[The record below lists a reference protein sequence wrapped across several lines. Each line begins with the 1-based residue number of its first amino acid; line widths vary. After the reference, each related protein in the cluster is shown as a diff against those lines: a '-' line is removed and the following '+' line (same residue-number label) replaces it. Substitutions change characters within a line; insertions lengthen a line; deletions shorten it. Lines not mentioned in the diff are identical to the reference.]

1 MRSRI
6 VFLYISIRNKTTC
19 CALPG
24 STNHQGQAVQYRI
37 SSSDRWRCGSWQ
49 VYHLLALFQTG
60 LRNMRFLRCLRNI
73 FSNVSLSFSFLFLS
87 GIYIQYTRF
96 LSAKKINTEHF
107 FGLCPDI
114 WLIFDNN
121 GKPSICSHFRLCRKN
136 IFSASF
142 VDFFCNLSI
151 LRKKGV
157 ILMKVKY
164 IFLIMLLLIL
174 AVCLTTCASYNTSDK
189 DWPTYDSMS
198 TAVNISFF

>member
-1 MRSRI
+1 M
-6 VFLYISIRNKTTC
+6 
-19 CALPG
+19 ALR
-24 STNHQGQAVQYRI
+24 Q
-37 SSSDRWRCGSWQ
+37 
-49 VYHLLALFQTG
+49 LTG
-60 LRNMRFLRCLRNI
+60 LSSPRITPNRSPEHAIFAMSSEYFFKCVIIFL
-73 FSNVSLSFSFLFLS
+73 LSFFVWNIYPIYQILVGKKNKYRTLFWAMS
-87 GIYIQYTRF
+87 R
-96 LSAKKINTEHF
+96 HMV
-107 FGLCPDI
+107 D
-114 WLIFDNN
+114 FDNN

>member
-1 MRSRI
+1 MALRQLTGLSSPRITPNSSPEHAIFAMLSEYFSICVI
-6 VFLYISIRNKTTC
+6 VFL
-19 CALPG
+19 
-24 STNHQGQAVQYRI
+24 
-37 SSSDRWRCGSWQ
+37 
-49 VYHLLALFQTG
+49 
-60 LRNMRFLRCLRNI
+60 
-73 FSNVSLSFSFLFLS
+73 SFLFLP

>member
-1 MRSRI
+1 M
-6 VFLYISIRNKTTC
+6 
-19 CALPG
+19 ALR
-24 STNHQGQAVQYRI
+24 Q
-37 SSSDRWRCGSWQ
+37 
-49 VYHLLALFQTG
+49 LTG
-60 LRNMRFLRCLRNI
+60 LSSPRITPNRSPEHAILRCLRNI

>member
-1 MRSRI
+1 
-6 VFLYISIRNKTTC
+6 
-19 CALPG
+19 
-24 STNHQGQAVQYRI
+24 
-37 SSSDRWRCGSWQ
+37 
-49 VYHLLALFQTG
+49 
-60 LRNMRFLRCLRNI
+60 MRFLRCLRNI

-107 FGLCPDI
+107 FWLCPDI

-136 IFSASF
+136 IFSSSF
-142 VDFFCNLSI
+142 VNFFCNLSI

-174 AVCLTTCASYNTSDK
+174 AVCLTTCASYNPSDK

>member
-1 MRSRI
+1 M
-6 VFLYISIRNKTTC
+6 
-19 CALPG
+19 ALR
-24 STNHQGQAVQYRI
+24 Q
-37 SSSDRWRCGSWQ
+37 
-49 VYHLLALFQTG
+49 LTG
-60 LRNMRFLRCLRNI
+60 LSSPCITPNRSPEHAIFAMSSEYFFKCVIIFL
-73 FSNVSLSFSFLFLS
+73 LSFFVWNIYPIYQILVGKKNKYRTLFWAVS
-87 GIYIQYTRF
+87 R
-96 LSAKKINTEHF
+96 HM
-107 FGLCPDI
+107 
-114 WLIFDNN
+114 
-121 GKPSICSHFRLCRKN
+121 
-136 IFSASF
+136 

>member
-1 MRSRI
+1 
-6 VFLYISIRNKTTC
+6 
-19 CALPG
+19 
-24 STNHQGQAVQYRI
+24 
-37 SSSDRWRCGSWQ
+37 
-49 VYHLLALFQTG
+49 
-60 LRNMRFLRCLRNI
+60 MRFLRCLRNI

-198 TAVNISFF
+198 TAVNISIFSNKSSIYPGCKERSSLDDDGFFVLHCHRNSIHLFHASHIIPQMNLAASSVLFLS